1 MQPLAGGLDPVL
13 EPVALPS
20 GRLHLHEHDPSCLH
34 EQNAQV
40 TIPALRYLAQDG
52 AVARR
57 DLPGRVN
64 STKPLVR

>member
-1 MQPLAGGLDPVL
+1 MSNRCPEQTFIGMPRRILMAPIPLA
-13 EPVALPS
+13 LPIF
-20 GRLHLHEHDPSCLH
+20 
-34 EQNAQV
+34 A
-40 TIPALRYLAQDG
+40 ALRYLAQDG